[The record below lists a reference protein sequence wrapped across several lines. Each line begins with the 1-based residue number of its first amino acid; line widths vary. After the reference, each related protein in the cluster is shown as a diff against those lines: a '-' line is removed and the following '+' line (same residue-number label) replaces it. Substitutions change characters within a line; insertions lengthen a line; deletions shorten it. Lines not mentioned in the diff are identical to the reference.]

1 MGLWTRTGS
10 RGTHDAHRQLR
21 KIDGHSRQI
30 SSNRLPREPLNLAI
44 RNAFASPEGQAQ
56 GKGRP
61 WRRGCND
68 TERQLVR
75 DRMFGVVLSLARKNR
90 FCPCGHLLVPTESV
104 GAKKPAWNP
113 NSAKITGEVSSWDQ
127 YESLMLPCGL
137 ALLR

>member
-1 MGLWTRTGS
+1 VLHAHWGATEAHETKSCVVCVRFYRFLSLVRTS
-10 RGTHDAHRQLR
+10 RRAW
-21 KIDGHSRQI
+21 SRLAT
-30 SSNRLPREPLNLAI
+30 SS
-44 RNAFASPEGQAQ
+44 AQ
-56 GKGRP
+56 GKGRSY
-61 WRRGCND
+61 RRGCND